1 MHIYKIRE
9 LEKPSLRSLSILIH
23 NIVRFKREDYMNSN
37 KLYFVNLNLLVIYV
51 AIKSLT
57 GILSISTNV
66 SWTHFIDY
74 HVASNLFFPSI
85 GIISLF

>member
-1 MHIYKIRE
+1 
-9 LEKPSLRSLSILIH
+9 
-23 NIVRFKREDYMNSN
+23 MNSN
-37 KLYFVNLNLLVIYV
+37 KLYFVNLNVLVIYV

-66 SWTHFIDY
+66 SRTHFIDY
-74 HVASNLFFPSI
+74 HVVSNLFFPSI